1 MDNFINQA
9 LLKPLELLGLQVLN
23 VLPNVLAMGI
33 ILLGGLFTAW
43 ALGFFAE
50 RLFRVI
56 GFDHLCD
63 RLGMNAA
70 LLRGGVKTDPS
81 RLVGRSIYW
90 TVLVLASIAA
100 LGALNLAPI
109 NQFAQSLLAYVPHLV
124 TAAVILLAGYF
135 LSNFASQAVLIA
147 AVNAGLPPAR
157 LIAACSRWGLQVLAV
172 AMALEQLGIAQH
184 IVVVGFGITW
194 GGIVLAGA
202 IAFGLGAADLAK
214 EFLERRLV
222 ARSKSST
229 VDDLHHL

>member
-1 MDNFINQA
+1 MNDFINQA
-9 LLKPLELLGLQVLN
+9 LLGPLELLGRQVLTE
-23 VLPNVLAMGI
+23 LPYVLAMGI
-33 ILLGGLFTAW
+33 ILVGGLFTAW
-43 ALGFFAE
+43 AFGSFTE

-56 GFDHLCD
+56 GFDHLCN

-81 RLVGRSIYW
+81 RIVGRSIYW
-90 TVLVLASIAA
+90 TVLMLASIAA
-100 LGALNLAPI
+100 LGALNLTPI
-109 NQFAQSLLAYVPHLV
+109 NQLAQSLLAYVPHLV

-135 LSNFASQAVLIA
+135 LSNFVSQAVLIA

-157 LIAACSRWGLQVLAV
+157 LVAACSRWGIQALAG

-214 EFLERRLV
+214 EFMERRLV
-222 ARSKSST
+222 ARSKSNK
-229 VDDLHHL
+229 VDDLHHW